1 MTVSSPPQP
10 NDLTRLREAIDQVDN
25 QLADLLLQRFAMGAA
40 VAQAK
45 RGQAA
50 GLNMRPER
58 EVEILRRLAAR
69 WQGPAPVGVMAV
81 IWRQIISA
89 VLQMQGPLR
98 VVAPVLDDG
107 AVAVLAREHFG
118 LTVPIEAG
126 GAPEAILAQVEADP
140 TCVAVLPC
148 EGDWLLRFE
157 PGACYVVARLPFLGE
172 GSGAKAYLVA
182 QQAYQPTGA
191 DTGIFRTPE
200 RIFTRPL
207 GPATDWAAFRA
218 KGAGE
223 TFLGAFAQ
231 PLYQSATGAAISG
244 P

>member
-1 MTVSSPPQP
+1 MAQQDRVGPRSVQSAKSTPGKGDRGQNLPLLQGEACLQDRHLRGIIASGRGGCARRTHVVLSLCWRGGAHLCAPGSIRAKSQILMTVSSPPQP

-126 GAPEAILAQVEADP
+126 G
-140 TCVAVLPC
+140 
-148 EGDWLLRFE
+148 
-157 PGACYVVARLPFLGE
+157 
-172 GSGAKAYLVA
+172 
-182 QQAYQPTGA
+182 
-191 DTGIFRTPE
+191 
-200 RIFTRPL
+200 
-207 GPATDWAAFRA
+207 
-218 KGAGE
+218 
-223 TFLGAFAQ
+223 
-231 PLYQSATGAAISG
+231 
-244 P
+244 